1 MDFRVLRRIREKKRN
16 REDIWR
22 YNSWK
27 FPQLGKETDI
37 HSHFIQDET
46 VIWEHIKIISIKMA
60 KIKDKDRILK
70 ASREM
75 QLVISKGIPIKQLA
89 VSVCLFVFWQKLCR
103 TEGSGT
109 IYLKSWKENE
119 KLWLRILYMTR
130 LSLRFEGE
138 KMLKVF
144 STT

>member
-16 REDIWR
+16 REDVWR

-37 HSHFIQDET
+37 HSHTKMKQSSGNT
-46 VIWEHIKIISIKMA
+46 SRYISIKMA

-109 IYLKSWKENE
+109 IYLKSWKESE